1 MARTRISTPLLW
13 LVLTVCI
20 GATAAPAAPTRDLR
34 LDKAVMIV
42 RHGVRAPLDGE
53 APVRPAAGEAWPA
66 WPVAQSRL
74 TAHGAE
80 GMRLLGSYLRAFYA
94 RGGLLTPTG
103 CPAAGTVGIWTNVS
117 ARTIASGEA
126 LAQGLAPG
134 CAVPAGHR
142 PPGSIDP
149 IFNPLEAGASP
160 FDGAVAV
167 AAIDA
172 HGGGIARLADAH
184 RREITLLQHVLG
196 CREGS
201 AAADCRLIDTPARL
215 APSADGKGIDLTGP
229 IIATSGTAQ
238 VLLLEYAEGLP
249 MARIG
254 WGRADAATI
263 ERLGVLHTLLF
274 EVHARPPYMAAR
286 QAAVLGRRMMLSLER
301 AGGPRLD
308 MLVGHDSNV
317 NGLAAVLD
325 IHFKVD
331 GYARDD
337 AALGGALIL
346 ERLRDRADGRHY
358 VRVRYLAQTLDQL
371 RTLAPLTLARPPAS
385 IVLRVAGCA
394 LPGTDICRLADFT
407 RLVRGRLAPLR
418 RGVNEHVQ
426 PRRNMR

>member
-1 MARTRISTPLLW
+1 MKFPLFLCP
-13 LVLTVCI
+13 VLAICF
-20 GATAAPAAPTRDLR
+20 GATAIPAAPRALR
-34 LDKAVMIV
+34 LEKAVMIV

-53 APVRPAAGEAWPA
+53 APVRAATGETWPA

-74 TAHGAE
+74 TPHGAE
-80 GMRLLGSYLRAFYA
+80 GMRLLGTYFRAYYA
-94 RGGLLTPTG
+94 QGGLLARTG
-103 CPAAGTVGIWTNVS
+103 CPAAGAIGIWTNVS

-126 LAQGLAPG
+126 LARGLAEG
-134 CAVPAGHR
+134 CALPAGHL
-142 PPGSIDP
+142 PQGGIDP

-160 FDGAVAV
+160 FDGVEAV

-172 HGGGIARLADAH
+172 HNGGIAALAAAH
-184 RREITLLQHVLG
+184 SREIAMLETVLG
-196 CREGS
+196 CRAGRT
-201 AAADCRLIDTPARL
+201 AADCRLIDTPARL
-215 APSADGKGIDLTGP
+215 APSADGRGIDLKGP

-249 MARIG
+249 MAQVG

-286 QAAVLGRRMMLSLER
+286 QAAVLGRRMMASLER

-325 IHFKVD
+325 VHFKVD

-371 RTLAPLTLARPPAS
+371 RALAPLTLDRPPAS

-394 LPGTDICRLADFT
+394 LPGADICRLGDFT

-418 RGVNEHVQ
+418 PGANGHVQ

>member
-1 MARTRISTPLLW
+1 MKFASFLCLA
-13 LVLTVCI
+13 LASGF
-20 GATAAPAAPTRDLR
+20 GATAVPAAPRALR
-34 LDKAVMIV
+34 LEKAVMIV

-53 APVRPAAGEAWPA
+53 APVQAATGEAWPA

-74 TAHGAE
+74 TPHGAE
-80 GMRLLGSYLRAFYA
+80 GMRLLGAYFRAHYA
-94 RGGLLTPTG
+94 QGGLLARTG
-103 CPAAGTVGIWTNVS
+103 CPAAGAVRIWTNVS

-134 CAVPAGHR
+134 CAVPAGR
-142 PPGSIDP
+142 LPPGAVDP

-160 FDGAVAV
+160 FDGAEAV
-167 AAIDA
+167 AAIEA
-172 HGGGIARLADAH
+172 HNGGIVRLAAAH
-184 RREITLLQHVLG
+184 RREIALLEDVLG
-196 CREGS
+196 CRRGS
-201 AAADCRLIDTPARL
+201 AAADCRLMDVPARL
-215 APSADGKGIDLTGP
+215 APSADGKGLDLTGP

-238 VLLLEYAEGLP
+238 VLLIEYAEGLP
-249 MARIG
+249 MAQVG

-274 EVHARPPYMAAR
+274 DVHARPPYMAAR
-286 QAAVLGRRMMLSLER
+286 QAAVLGRRMVASLER

-308 MLVGHDSNV
+308 LLVGHDSNV

-325 IHFKVD
+325 VHFKID

-346 ERLRDRADGRHY
+346 ERLRDRADGRLY

-371 RTLAPLTLARPPAS
+371 RALAPLTLDRPPAS

-394 LPGTDICRLADFT
+394 LPGADLCRLEDFT
-407 RLVRGRLAPLR
+407 RLVRGRLAPLAI
-418 RGVNEHVQ
+418 Q
-426 PRRNMR
+426 PGRDMR